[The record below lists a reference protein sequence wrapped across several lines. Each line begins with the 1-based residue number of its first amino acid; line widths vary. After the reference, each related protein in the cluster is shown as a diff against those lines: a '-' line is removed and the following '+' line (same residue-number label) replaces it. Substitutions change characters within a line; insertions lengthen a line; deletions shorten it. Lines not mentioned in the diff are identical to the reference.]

1 MSGQWMIERPVREE
15 PFMPQDSPISTAR
28 HPDGKA
34 VSPAAPKPAPPVPDD
49 IPADGVDLSSESVAG
64 EEDPG
69 AALDLIWPAPPA

>member
-1 MSGQWMIERPVREE
+1 
-15 PFMPQDSPISTAR
+15 MPQDSPISTAR
-28 HPDGKA
+28 HPHGEA
-34 VSPAAPKPAPPVPDD
+34 VSSAVPKQAPRVPDE

>member
-1 MSGQWMIERPVREE
+1 
-15 PFMPQDSPISTAR
+15 MPQDPPISPTR
-28 HPDGKA
+28 NSDGEA
-34 VSPAAPKPAPPVPDD
+34 VSPAVPKPASPVPGD